1 MDFHDGRKLNAN
13 SSYGRL
19 QNALSVASI
28 SDEIPDII
36 EQDEKK
42 IGQVLVNL
50 IDNAIKYTSKGSIRV
65 TVKLLSERQLD
76 DLHSIESVDSLEEDS
91 ANP

>member
-1 MDFHDGRKLNAN
+1 M
-13 SSYGRL
+13 
-19 QNALSVASI
+19 SVASI
-28 SDEIPDII
+28 NDEVPDII

-65 TVKLLSERQLD
+65 TVKLLCDRQLD
-76 DLHSIESVDSLEEDS
+76 DLHSIESVESLEEDS